1 MNKAVNPRQLRGIV
15 SVRAETMETDKTNV
29 SNDINS
35 AIEKINTAFEEF
47 KAENNKRLDD
57 LAKGKEDVVQNEK
70 IDRINADI
78 GKLYKAVDEINTKEA
93 LASAPKGDTHND
105 TPEMRDFKAKF
116 DSWAR
121 TGAGEE
127 QVKAAYRS
135 NGVMAAM
142 TVGSDP
148 DGGFTA
154 PVEWDRQ
161 ITDKLATI
169 SQMRRYAS
177 VQNVKGQGFKHLY
190 NVHGTGS
197 GWVGE
202 TDARPG
208 TSTPKFAEYEFKFG
222 EIYAQPGVSQS
233 LLEDS
238 ELNIANYLA
247 SEVELEFSQQE
258 GTAFLSGDGIKKPK
272 GILMYDKAAEDA
284 LADSDKHPLGPVQ
297 ESNTGA
303 TATITSDGL
312 IDLVYNIPSER
323 ITEASAFYMNR
334 VTHATIRKMKDGQG
348 NYLWQPPFQAGQ
360 PAQILGYP
368 VRELS
373 GIPDVAAN
381 SIPIM
386 FGDMARSYRIFDRV
400 GVQVLRDPYINKP
413 YVMFYTRKRVGGGL
427 WNPEFLRYHR
437 VAA

>member
-1 MNKAVNPRQLRGIV
+1 MNQDINSRSMRGLQ
-15 SVRAETMETDKTNV
+15 SVRAENTGVNPEEIKG
-29 SNDINS
+29 
-35 AIEKINTAFEEF
+35 AIENLNNAFEEF
-47 KAENNKRLDD
+47 KIENNKQIDD
-57 LAKGKEDVVQNEK
+57 LKSGRNDVIQAEK
-70 IDRINADI
+70 VERINADI
-78 GKLYKAVDEINTKEA
+78 GKLYKAVDEINIKQA
-93 LASAPKGDTHND
+93 LASAPKGDTLND
-105 TPEMRDFKAKF
+105 PPEMREFKANF
-116 DSWAR
+116 DKWAR
-121 TGAGEE
+121 TGTGEE

-135 NGVMAAM
+135 GGVMAAM
-142 TVGSDP
+142 TVGSNP
-148 DGGFTA
+148 DGGLTA

-190 NVHGTGS
+190 NVHGAGS

-208 TSTPKFAEYEFKFG
+208 TDTPKFAEYEFKFG
-222 EIYAQPGVSQS
+222 EIYAQPGISQS

-247 SEVELEFSQQE
+247 SEVDLEFAQQE
-258 GTAFLSGDGIKKPK
+258 GTAFLSGNGIKKPK
-272 GILMYDKAAEDA
+272 GILMYDKASEDA
-284 LADSDKHPLGPVQ
+284 LADSDKHPLGHVK
-297 ESNTGA
+297 ESNSGA
-303 TATITSDGL
+303 ASAITSDGL

-334 VTHATIRKMKDGQG
+334 ATHATIRKMKDGQG

-360 PAQILGYP
+360 PAQLLGYA

-373 GIPDVAAN
+373 GMPDVAAN

-400 GVQVLRDPYINKP
+400 GVQVLRDPYTNKP